1 MKDKAKSLRDFAASR
16 EAKMEASAPALTPKL
31 RFPEF
36 RGAEGW
42 RQTKIK
48 DLCERSMDGTQLS
61 RLRLNRGSHAK
72 TLSSEEE
79 AGGVL

>member
-36 RGAEGW
+36 RGAEG
-42 RQTKIK
+42 RCQTRIK
-48 DLCERSMDGTQLS
+48 DLCERIMDGTQSS
-61 RLRLNRGSHAK
+61 RLGLNQGSHAK
-72 TLSSEEE
+72 TLSSEEDG
-79 AGGVL
+79 GGVQ